1 MASERKIQ
9 PGKLIA
15 ATHNAGKVRELRDLL
30 EPLGFEVTSA
40 IDLDLPEPEETE
52 TTFTGNAVLKA
63 RAAAEATGMP
73 ALSDD
78 SGLSVT
84 ALNGDPGIYS
94 ARWAGP
100 DRNFYDAMAKVER
113 ELNATDTTDRSA
125 KFVCALAVVWP
136 DGHAEVFEGE
146 VHGTLVYPPR
156 GDKGFGYDPVFVATG
171 ETITFGEM
179 EPQRK
184 HAMSHRADAFA
195 KFHQALMGD

>member
-52 TTFTGNAVLKA
+52 TTFTGNAILKA

-94 ARWAGP
+94 CLL
-100 DRNFYDAMAKVER
+100 YTSDA
-113 ELNATDTTDRSA
+113 
-125 KFVCALAVVWP
+125 
-136 DGHAEVFEGE
+136 
-146 VHGTLVYPPR
+146 
-156 GDKGFGYDPVFVATG
+156 
-171 ETITFGEM
+171 
-179 EPQRK
+179 
-184 HAMSHRADAFA
+184 ADE
-195 KFHQALMGD
+195 